1 MFRCTVATVRR
12 AGIGGYTYASSRS
25 ARLHWPELF
34 LDNQMS
40 MSMRAYPMLC
50 TLMLAGAVSTIA
62 HAEDLTGRGGAQ
74 LYKEFCASCH
84 GEKGHGDGPV
94 ASSLKVEVPDLTRL
108 AIRHGGNFPT
118 ERVRAIIDGRTTM
131 PPHGTRDMPVWG
143 LAFGVAVG
151 NDPGN
156 EYRTQGFI
164 ALLVDYVRSIQR

>member
-1 MFRCTVATVRR
+1 MTGSV
-12 AGIGGYTYASSRS
+12 
-25 ARLHWPELF
+25 
-34 LDNQMS
+34 
-40 MSMRAYPMLC
+40 RAYSMLGA
-50 TLMLAGAVSTIA
+50 LMLASALVPIA
-62 HAEDLTGRGGAQ
+62 GAEDLTGRAGAQ

-84 GEKGHGDGPV
+84 GETGHGDGPV

-131 PPHGTRDMPVWG
+131 PPHGTRAMPVWG
-143 LAFGVAVG
+143 LAFGAAVP

-164 ALLVDYVRSIQR
+164 ALLVDYVRSIQHRDAR